1 MYVASLILAQQLL
14 IKVQRDLA
22 LRTAVLV
29 HAPAFTRRGAREALD
44 PLAEDGAVLE
54 FGTGVPASPR
64 EHYHA
69 ILVDL
74 SIS

>member
-1 MYVASLILAQQLL
+1 MYVASLIHAQQLL

-22 LRTAVLV
+22 LRTNPIRQL
-29 HAPAFTRRGAREALD
+29 AFTRRGARKALD
-44 PLAEDGAVLE
+44 PLAEDSAVLE

-64 EHYHA
+64 EHSHA